1 MTKEKII
8 QAAFLNFSEHGYSG
22 GSLAQIAEE
31 VGIRKQS
38 IYTYFKSKD
47 ELYLTISKKAM
58 EAELLFAHDFMQ
70 QHEQC
75 PIEKALFPFLQFVQQ
90 RFETCV
96 ETRFFMRS
104 IFLLPQHLEKE
115 LSKQTYIYLDEL
127 ETFFGNYLKNQ
138 PLTVPAEEAAIS
150 YLALLDSLYV
160 EMLYGGSERFT
171 KRLQAGWK
179 VFYKGITN

>member
-47 ELYLTISKKAM
+47 DLYLSISKKAM
-58 EAELLFAHDFMQ
+58 EAELKFAHEFMKQ
-70 QHEQC
+70 NEHS
-75 PIEKALFPFLQFVQQ
+75 PIDKALFPFLELVQQ
-90 RFETCV
+90 RFESSA

-104 IFLLPQHLEKE
+104 IFLMPQHLEKE
-115 LSKQTYIYLDEL
+115 LSEQTYVYLDEL
-127 ETFFGNYLKNQ
+127 EMLFTNYLTKQ
-138 PLTVPAEEAAIS
+138 QLIVSAEEVAIS

-160 EMLYGGSERFT
+160 EMLYGGSERFS

-179 VFYKGITN
+179 IFYKGITN

>member
-22 GSLAQIAEE
+22 SSLAQIAEE

-58 EAELLFAHDFMQ
+58 EAELLFAQDFMQ
-70 QHEQC
+70 QHNRD
-75 PIEKALFPFLQFVQQ
+75 PIEKALFPFLQLVQQ
-90 RFETCV
+90 RFDSCV

-104 IFLLPQHLEKE
+104 IYLMPQHLEQQ
-115 LSKQTYIYLDEL
+115 LSEQTYVYLDEL
-127 ETFFGNYLKNQ
+127 ELLFTNYLKQ
-138 PLTVPAEEAAIS
+138 QQLIVTAQEAATG

-179 VFYKGITN
+179 IFYKGIRN